1 MYVVA
6 WMGGEFVGEW
16 LHVYVWLS
24 SFAVSP
30 ETITTVNRLS
40 NRNLKV
46 CLKKK
51 VQNEWTV
58 LKKQFSIFTSIYKTN
73 TESYSRIY
81 DLETTIDLFKS

>member
-6 WMGGEFVGEW
+6 WMGGESVGEW

-51 VQNEWTV
+51 
-58 LKKQFSIFTSIYKTN
+58 
-73 TESYSRIY
+73 SRMNR
-81 DLETTIDLFKS
+81 LS

>member
-51 VQNEWTV
+51 
-58 LKKQFSIFTSIYKTN
+58 
-73 TESYSRIY
+73 SRMNG
-81 DLETTIDLFKS
+81 LS